1 MEPKRL
7 GQVKDFTAMF
17 VPTGDYDLY
26 VAEYVEGGTALMA
39 VTPETGEE
47 YFTASVYMEGMTPDD
62 PNTIW
67 VKSWSENEG
76 IMEELVSHGVLELT
90 GQTAQTGF
98 VTAHEAVIQDAGN
111 WNKDD

>member
-47 YFTASVYMEGMTPDD
+47 YFTASVFLPGRIQRD

-76 IMEELVSHGVLELT
+76 IMEELVAHGVIELT
-90 GQTAQTGF
+90 GQTAGSGF